1 MYRQEVNSHHFKV
14 FSIKKHLLF
23 YAENNTKITLQL
35 FKKLKNRNQ
44 LRIRGL
50 KLH

>member
-14 FSIKKHLLF
+14 FSTF
-23 YAENNTKITLQL
+23 FSENNIKITLQL
-35 FKKLKNRNQ
+35 FKKLKNRNPLKIQ
-44 LRIRGL
+44 GL

>member
-14 FSIKKHLLF
+14 FSTKKHLHF
-23 YAENNTKITLQL
+23 FAENNTKITLQL
-35 FKKLKNRNQ
+35 FKKLKKRNLLKIQ
-44 LRIRGL
+44 GL